1 MTALHTQLPGPA
13 NTPSPAS
20 GSPTRLWRMDTHCHS
35 RASSKPVIAA
45 AGLIGCPESYS
56 DPERVYDQA
65 KARGMDLVTLTDH
78 DTIDG
83 AMELFDRRFQD
94 FVIGQEVSVKFPED
108 RCLLHVL
115 VWDLT
120 PGLHDEIREHK
131 LRDDVYQFAQWLR
144 ERNLPHSFAHPLYV
158 QNGRLTRWHI
168 ERATLLFKSFETI
181 NGAHDNTLNTTI
193 ARYLDTLTPGKTQEL
208 IDRHGLQPV
217 WPRVWEKSR
226 TAGSDDHALLNVG
239 RTWTQVAFDADE
251 PVTARD
257 FVRRLAQGH
266 ATAHGQGGHAALL
279 AHQIS
284 TVGAHHFA
292 REHFKRRSPT
302 GRYVSA
308 KFLRFFGAEVEAP
321 SKKRVVA
328 YRTARKLWFGKKAS
342 KPSPVLKA
350 LQSEFKP
357 LLDKHPNL
365 KGRLDPS
372 MWLDGTAASQH
383 EEMAEFVADLVQA
396 LGRAMESSAAKSLD
410 KKDASKVVEHL
421 SGYLMLQIAQL
432 PYIVSLFCQNKERRF
447 VDQFQQETGSHDP
460 AESTRPLRVMKFTD
474 TLADVNGVCR
484 FIQNA
489 ARQAHDTG
497 RDLTVVSSTRF
508 DIPVKDLPN
517 IVNFDPIFAMKMP
530 KYENLELALPPILKM
545 LRFADQKKPD
555 VIHIS
560 TPGPVG
566 CVGMLAAK
574 LLRVPVV
581 GVYHT
586 DFPAY
591 VDRLFDDRAATATCE
606 KTMSVF
612 YKPFKAVFTR
622 SADYADSLRNLGL
635 KDEQI
640 VRLRAGYDDRHFSPS
655 FRDTAVWA
663 RHGLE
668 KDSVK
673 VLFCGRVSVEKNLP
687 TLTAIWPKVRKAAAE
702 QGVNAELV
710 IIGDGPYRKA
720 MERELKGHKA
730 HFLGF
735 RHGAELSTL
744 YASCDLFAFPS
755 TTDTLGQVVMESQ
768 ASGMPVLVTD
778 IGGPQEVVDHAK
790 TGLVLPAEDKAA
802 WTDALVRLI
811 CDEEKRATMGLAAAE
826 FMKPKTF
833 AASFE
838 HYWQVH
844 QAAAEQARAAASGP
858 AAPVVVPA
866 GTASEPAGASA

>member
-1 MTALHTQLPGPA
+1 MTTLRTHPPA
-13 NTPSPAS
+13 VTPPTPTP
-20 GSPTRLWRMDTHCHS
+20 PTRPTRTWRMDTHCHS

-45 AGLIGCPESYS
+45 MGLIGCPESYS
-56 DPERVYDQA
+56 EPEQVYDQA

-83 AMELFDRRFQD
+83 AMELVDRGFQH

-120 PGLHDEIREHK
+120 PQLHDEIASNN
-131 LRDDVYQFAQWLR
+131 LRDDVYQFAHWLR

-158 QNGRLTRWHI
+158 QNGRLTRWHV
-168 ERATLLFKSFETI
+168 ERAALLFKAFETV
-181 NGAHDNTLNTTI
+181 NGAHDNALNTTI
-193 ARYLDTLTPGKTQEL
+193 DRYLGTLSPARVQEL
-208 IDRHGLQPV
+208 IDRHGITPV

-239 RTWTQVAFDADE
+239 RTWTQIAADAGT
-251 PVTARD
+251 PVPASD
-257 FVRRLAQGH
+257 FVRRITQGH

-308 KFLRFFGAEVEAP
+308 KFLRFFGADVEAP
-321 SKKRVVA
+321 SKKRVLA
-328 YRTARKLWFGKKAS
+328 YRSARKFWLGKKAS
-342 KPSPVLKA
+342 KPSPILKA

-357 LLDKHPNL
+357 LLAKHPNL
-365 KGRLDPS
+365 RDRLDPDR
-372 MWLDGTAASQH
+372 WLDGTAASQH
-383 EEMAEFVADLVQA
+383 DEMAEFVADLVQT
-396 LGRAMESSAAKSLD
+396 LGRAMESSAAKAAS
-410 KKDASKVVEHL
+410 KKDASKIVEHL
-421 SGYLMLQIAQL
+421 TGYLVLQAAQL

-447 VDQFQQETGSHDP
+447 VDQFQQETGSHDQ
-460 AESTRPLRVMKFTD
+460 AESHRPLRVMKFTD

-517 IVNFDPIFAMKMP
+517 IVNFDPVFAMKMP

-591 VDRLFDDRAATATCE
+591 VDRLFDDRAATVTCT
-606 KTMSVF
+606 KVMSTF

-622 SADYADSLRNLGL
+622 SADYAESLRNLGL
-635 KDEQI
+635 RDDQI

-655 FRDTAVWA
+655 FRDTSIWPT
-663 RHGLE
+663 HGLDR
-668 KDSVK
+668 DSVK
-673 VLFCGRVSVEKNLP
+673 VLFCGRVSVEKSLP
-687 TLTAIWPKVRKAAAE
+687 LLTSIWPKVRAAAAE
-702 QGVNAELV
+702 RGVKAELV
-710 IIGDGPYRKA
+710 IIGDGPYRQT
-720 MERELKGHKA
+720 MQRELRGQAA

-735 RHGAELSTL
+735 RHGEELSTL

-778 IGGPQEVVDHAK
+778 VGGPQEVVDD
-790 TGLVLPAEDKAA
+790 TRSGLVLPAEDQPRWTKAL
-802 WTDALVRLI
+802 TDLI
-811 CDEEKRATMGLAAAE
+811 CDEPRRTSMGRAAAE

-833 AASFE
+833 AASFD

-844 QAAAEQARAAASGP
+844 EKARDQAAAAKAPTASPEP
-858 AAPVVVPA
+858 ATAPV
-866 GTASEPAGASA
+866 

>member
-1 MTALHTQLPGPA
+1 MTALHTSAIGDRPG
-13 NTPSPAS
+13 SV
-20 GSPTRLWRMDTHCHS
+20 RRVRMDTHCHS
-35 RASSKPVIAA
+35 KASSKPVIAA
-45 AGLIGCPESYS
+45 MGLIGCPESYS
-56 DPERVYDQA
+56 EPERVYDQA

-83 AMELFDRRFQD
+83 AMELVDRRFQG
-94 FVIGQEVSVKFPED
+94 FVVGQEVSVKFPED

-120 PGLHDEIREHK
+120 PRLHDEIGANR
-131 LRDDVYQFAQWLR
+131 LRDDVYQFAAWLR

-168 ERATLLFKSFETI
+168 ERATLLFKGFETI
-181 NGAHDNTLNTTI
+181 NGAHDDTLNRTI
-193 ARYLDTLTPGKTQEL
+193 DRYLGTLSPAKVQEL
-208 IDRHGLQPV
+208 IDRHGMQPV

-226 TAGSDDHALLNVG
+226 TGGSDDHALLNVG
-239 RTWTQVAFDADE
+239 RTWTEAAFE
-251 PVTARD
+251 PGEAVTPQA
-257 FVRRLAQGH
+257 FVRRIGQG
-266 ATAHGQGGHAALL
+266 AGTAGGQGGHAALL

-308 KFLRFFGAEVEAP
+308 RFLRFFGAAVEAP
-321 SKKRVVA
+321 SKKRVLA
-328 YRTARKLWFGKKAS
+328 YRSARKLWLGKKAS
-342 KPSPVLKA
+342 KPSPILKA

-357 LLDKHPNL
+357 LLEKYPNL
-365 KGRLDPS
+365 KGRLDPD
-372 MWLDGTAASQH
+372 MWMDGTAASQH
-383 EEMAEFVADLVQA
+383 DEMAEFVADLVQS
-396 LGRAMESSAAKSLD
+396 LGRAMESSAGKAAS
-410 KKDASKVVEHL
+410 KKDASKILEHIT
-421 SGYLMLQIAQL
+421 GYLVLQAAQL

-447 VDQFQQETGSHDP
+447 VEQFQQETGAHDP
-460 AESTRPLRVMKFTD
+460 ADTGRPLRVMKFTD

-517 IVNFDPIFAMKMP
+517 IVNFDPVFATKMP

-591 VDRLFDDRAATATCE
+591 VDRLFDDRAATVTCQ

-622 SADYADSLRNLGL
+622 SADYAESLRGLGL
-635 KDEQI
+635 RDDQI

-655 FRDTAVWA
+655 FRDTAVWPK
-663 RHGLE
+663 HGLE
-668 KDSVK
+668 RDSVK

-687 TLTAIWPKVRKAAAE
+687 LLTAIWPKVRQAAAE
-702 QGVNAELV
+702 RGTRAELV
-710 IIGDGPYRKA
+710 IIGDGPYRA
-720 MERELKGHKA
+720 TMERELRGQKA

-735 RHGAELSTL
+735 RHGTELSTL

-778 IGGPQEVVDHAK
+778 VGGPQEVIDHGV
-790 TGLVLPAEDKAA
+790 TGFVLPAEDKPR
-802 WTDALVRLI
+802 WTEALVRLI
-811 CDEEKRATMGLAAAE
+811 CDADLRRTMGRAAAE
-826 FMKPKTF
+826 FMKPRTF

-838 HYWQVH
+838 HYWEVH
-844 QAAAEQARAAASGP
+844 ERAAQNLP
-858 AAPVVVPA
+858 AKP
-866 GTASEPAGASA
+866 GTGAAQSESLAAVGAVG